1 MADVTDVREA
11 SAWLAQCRRP
21 LLVTHR
27 RPDGDALGCL
37 AAMNLALRH
46 LRLAPE
52 VVLFE
57 PFPRRYAFLE
67 PSARWLQWEFSHD
80 VLMQECDAVVVL
92 DTCSNSQL
100 EPIADWLP
108 AAPRTLV
115 IDHHATRDAIAVR
128 PGDLR
133 IVDES
138 AGACCLLVAEWV
150 RAAGV
155 PLTRELASALFTGI
169 GTDCG
174 WFRFS
179 NTDARLMRA
188 AADLLGAGVSSN
200 EIYNLIYQ
208 QDPPAKL
215 RLIARMMSGMEL
227 LADGRLVV
235 LALRQAD
242 FAAAG
247 ADDTMTE
254 DLVNEPSRLAGTEV
268 TLLFTEEPRQI
279 RLNLRSKARI
289 DVAEIARYYGGGGH
303 ARAAGARL
311 NGAWDD
317 VVPRVVAQ
325 VRELVERS

>member
-1 MADVTDVREA
+1 MTDPFELAHVTD
-11 SAWLAQCRRP
+11 WLSRSRRP

-37 AAMNLALRH
+37 AAMSLALRH
-46 LRLAPE
+46 LRLTPE
-52 VVLFE
+52 AVLFE
-57 PFPRRYAFLE
+57 PFPPRYAFLE
-67 PSARWLQWEFSHD
+67 PSARWLQWELSRD
-80 VLMQECDAVVVL
+80 VLMQDCDAVIVL

-108 AAPRTLV
+108 GAPRTLV
-115 IDHHATRDAIAVR
+115 IDHHATRDEIGVR

-133 IVDES
+133 VFDES

-155 PLTRELASALFTGI
+155 PLTRELATALFTGI

-188 AADLLGAGVSSN
+188 AAELLSAGVSAN

-235 LALRQAD
+235 LKLRRDD
-242 FAAAG
+242 FAATG

-254 DLVNEPSRLAGTEV
+254 DLVNEPGRLAGTEV

-289 DVAEIARYYGGGGH
+289 DVAQIARYYGGGGH

-311 NGAWDD
+311 NGAWDA
-317 VVPRVVAQ
+317 VVPRVIDQ